1 MAKKKKIYKVGIDSE
16 TYAISLVESPAIEET
31 LVALE
36 EQKPI
41 KIQLADEEKYMVY
54 SAVLVPDKPIYR
66 RNEDGDEFYI
76 EFTKESIEKMAQEY
90 LMNYRQNEIT
100 LDHATMANDIT
111 LVESW
116 IKTDMYKDKSVAI
129 GLSEDLPIGTWIA
142 GLKVNQI
149 DAWNRIK
156 NGELRGFSVES
167 MISLEEF
174 SKQEQNTN
182 NMSIETN
189 DNMFW
194 DKMKNILSEV
204 FTSLS
209 MSKKDEAD
217 IESSETYKITPESA
231 AKELEAILSKD
242 SDDKS
247 YPLSAMTDPLNIELA
262 NQSGF
267 TSVEAYLDEVYAIKT
282 DGYTSGTSAQANF
295 EENALPTEPT
305 VEPNTITVQVQPL
318 TEEEKSTIEEGI
330 KSGATE
336 APKVEEK
343 PQENNAHLEELINS
357 LKEEINALK
366 EMNNGLND
374 KVKELSKEP
383 STKPVNTNAK
393 PSGASTY
400 SAWREQMRSMIG

>member
-1 MAKKKKIYKVGIDSE
+1 MTKKKKIYKVGIDSE

-41 KIQLADEEKYMVY
+41 KVQLADEEKYMVY
-54 SAVLVPDKPIYR
+54 SAVLVPDKPIFR

-182 NMSIETN
+182 NMNIETN
-189 DNMFW
+189 DMFW
-194 DKMKNILSEV
+194 DKLKNILKDT
-204 FTSLS
+204 F
-209 MSKKDEAD
+209 SKK
-217 IESSETYKITPESA
+217 
-231 AKELEAILSKD
+231 
-242 SDDKS
+242 
-247 YPLSAMTDPLNIELA
+247 
-262 NQSGF
+262 
-267 TSVEAYLDEVYAIKT
+267 VE
-282 DGYTSGTSAQANF
+282 
-295 EENALPTEPT
+295 EPT
-305 VEPNTITVQVQPL
+305 VEELAANSGFTNVEEYEKEVEAVKEELEEQNAPTEPQAQEPTVETPKVDEQV
-318 TEEEKSTIEEGI
+318 TEEPNVEEP
-330 KSGATE
+330 KPTEE
-336 APKVEEK
+336 APKAEEK
-343 PQENNAHLEELINS
+343 PQENNKHLEELINS

-393 PSGASTY
+393 PSAADTY
-400 SAWREQMRSMIG
+400 SAWREQLRNMIR

>member
-41 KIQLADEEKYMVY
+41 KVQLADEDKYMVY
-54 SAVLVPDKPIYR
+54 SAVLVPDRPIYR

-100 LDHATMANDIT
+100 LDHETMANDIT

-182 NMSIETN
+182 NMNIETN
-189 DNMFW
+189 DMFW
-194 DKMKNILSEV
+194 DKLKNILKDT
-204 FTSLS
+204 F
-209 MSKKDEAD
+209 SKKVE
-217 IESSETYKITPESA
+217 EPTVE
-231 AKELEAILSKD
+231 
-242 SDDKS
+242 
-247 YPLSAMTDPLNIELA
+247 ELA
-262 NQSGF
+262 ANSGF
-267 TSVEAYLDEVYAIKT
+267 TNVDDYQKEVEAVKAEL
-282 DGYTSGTSAQANF
+282 
-295 EENALPTEPT
+295 EEQNAEEPT
-305 VEPNTITVQVQPL
+305 VEPIVEPTV
-318 TEEEKSTIEEGI
+318 EEPKPAEE
-330 KSGATE
+330 
-336 APKVEEK
+336 PKVEEPVVEEPKVEDK
-343 PQENNAHLEELINS
+343 PKEDNTKHLEELIGS

-366 EMNNGLND
+366 EMNSGLND

-383 STKPVNTNAK
+383 SAKPVNTNAK
-393 PSGASTY
+393 PSAADTY

>member
-41 KIQLADEEKYMVY
+41 KVQLADEEKYMVY

-182 NMSIETN
+182 NMNIETN
-189 DNMFW
+189 DMFW
-194 DKMKNILSEV
+194 DKLKNILKDT
-204 FTSLS
+204 F
-209 MSKKDEAD
+209 SKK
-217 IESSETYKITPESA
+217 
-231 AKELEAILSKD
+231 
-242 SDDKS
+242 
-247 YPLSAMTDPLNIELA
+247 
-262 NQSGF
+262 
-267 TSVEAYLDEVYAIKT
+267 VE
-282 DGYTSGTSAQANF
+282 
-295 EENALPTEPT
+295 EPT
-305 VEPNTITVQVQPL
+305 VEELAANSGFTNVEEYEKEVEAVKEELEEQNAPTEPQAQEPTVETPK
-318 TEEEKSTIEEGI
+318 TEEQVAEEPNAEEP
-330 KSGATE
+330 KPTEE
-336 APKVEEK
+336 APKAEEK
-343 PQENNAHLEELINS
+343 PQENNKHLEELINS

-383 STKPVNTNAK
+383 SAKPVNTNAK
-393 PSGASTY
+393 PSAADTY
-400 SAWREQMRSMIG
+400 SAWREQLRNMIR

>member
-41 KIQLADEEKYMVY
+41 KVQLADEEKYMVY
-54 SAVLVPDKPIYR
+54 SAVLVPEKPIYR

-100 LDHATMANDIT
+100 LDHETMANDIT

-182 NMSIETN
+182 NMNIETN
-189 DNMFW
+189 DMFW
-194 DKMKNILSEV
+194 DKLKNILKDT
-204 FTSLS
+204 F
-209 MSKKDEAD
+209 SKK
-217 IESSETYKITPESA
+217 
-231 AKELEAILSKD
+231 
-242 SDDKS
+242 
-247 YPLSAMTDPLNIELA
+247 
-262 NQSGF
+262 
-267 TSVEAYLDEVYAIKT
+267 VE
-282 DGYTSGTSAQANF
+282 
-295 EENALPTEPT
+295 EPT
-305 VEPNTITVQVQPL
+305 VEELAANSGFTNVEEYEKEVEAVKEELEEQNATTEPQAQEPTVETPKVDEQVAEEPNAEEPKP
-318 TEEEKSTIEEGI
+318 TEEAQK
-330 KSGATE
+330 A
-336 APKVEEK
+336 EEK
-343 PQENNAHLEELINS
+343 PQENNKHLEELINS

-393 PSGASTY
+393 PSAADTY
-400 SAWREQMRSMIG
+400 SAWREQLRNMIR

>member
-41 KIQLADEEKYMVY
+41 KVQLADEEKYMVY
-54 SAVLVPDKPIYR
+54 SAVLVPDKPIFR
-66 RNEDGDEFYI
+66 RNDDGDEFYI

-100 LDHATMANDIT
+100 LDHETMANDIT

-182 NMSIETN
+182 NMNIETN
-189 DNMFW
+189 DMFW
-194 DKMKNILSEV
+194 DKLKNILKDT
-204 FTSLS
+204 F
-209 MSKKDEAD
+209 SKK
-217 IESSETYKITPESA
+217 
-231 AKELEAILSKD
+231 
-242 SDDKS
+242 
-247 YPLSAMTDPLNIELA
+247 
-262 NQSGF
+262 
-267 TSVEAYLDEVYAIKT
+267 VE
-282 DGYTSGTSAQANF
+282 
-295 EENALPTEPT
+295 EPT
-305 VEPNTITVQVQPL
+305 VEELAANSGFTNVEEYEKEVEAVKAELEEQNAPTEPQAQEQTVETPKVDEQV
-318 TEEEKSTIEEGI
+318 TEEPNAEEP
-330 KSGATE
+330 KQTE
-336 APKVEEK
+336 ETPKADEK
-343 PQENNAHLEELINS
+343 PQENNKHIEELINS

-393 PSGASTY
+393 PSAADTY
-400 SAWREQMRSMIG
+400 SAWREQLRNMIR

>member
-41 KIQLADEEKYMVY
+41 KVQLADEEKYMVY
-54 SAVLVPDKPIYR
+54 SAVLVPDKPIFR

-100 LDHATMANDIT
+100 LDHETMANDIT

-182 NMSIETN
+182 NMNIETN
-189 DNMFW
+189 DMFW
-194 DKMKNILSEV
+194 DKLKNILKDT
-204 FTSLS
+204 F
-209 MSKKDEAD
+209 SKKVE
-217 IESSETYKITPESA
+217 ESTVE
-231 AKELEAILSKD
+231 
-242 SDDKS
+242 
-247 YPLSAMTDPLNIELA
+247 ELA
-262 NQSGF
+262 ANSGF
-267 TSVEAYLDEVYAIKT
+267 TNVEDYQKEVEAVKAEL
-282 DGYTSGTSAQANF
+282 
-295 EENALPTEPT
+295 EEQNAEEPT
-305 VEPNTITVQVQPL
+305 VEPIVEPAV
-318 TEEEKSTIEEGI
+318 EEPKPAEEP
-330 KSGATE
+330 KVEEPAVE
-336 APKVEEK
+336 EPKVEEK
-343 PQENNAHLEELINS
+343 PKEDNTKHLEELIGS

-366 EMNNGLND
+366 EMNSGLND

-383 STKPVNTNAK
+383 SAKPVNTNAK
-393 PSGASTY
+393 PSAADTY